1 MFYEVEVTDNVV
13 VVSAWCVT
21 ANSVELR
28 RALVIGRSIKVEVD
42 D

>member
-1 MFYEVEVTDNVV
+1 MFNEVEVTENVV
-13 VVSAWCVT
+13 VVSAWSVS

-28 RALVIGRSIKVEVD
+28 RALVIGRSVKVEVD